1 MKKILALLASIAP
14 ALLVAEENSP
24 AGSAAR
30 SIDGILNWLIGLA
43 ARALPL
49 LILAALVLF
58 LFGIVKRFF
67 LGGKEGADRAEA
79 GKYILYGIVA
89 LFVMVSVWGLVNVLK
104 GTFNLDTINIP
115 AAPAIPYQKSFEA
128 QPGTQ
133 R

>member
-14 ALLVAEENSP
+14 ALLVAANGDP
-24 AGSAAR
+24 
-30 SIDGILNWLIGLA
+30 IDSTFRTVEGTLQRIVELASRILPI
-43 ARALPL
+43 

-104 GTFNLDTINIP
+104 GTFNLDTNNIP